1 MNNQPTYTSQYQLD
15 HVKLIANRTLRAL
28 DEQNTVDHLLEHVDN
43 GLLTEAE
50 AWRLVS
56 GRQLIEQH
64 KLYRGVW
71 A

>member
-1 MNNQPTYTSQYQLD
+1 MSTQPTHVSRYQMAQ
-15 HVKLIANRTLRAL
+15 VKEIANRTLRAL

-56 GRQLIEQH
+56 GRQFVAQH
-64 KLYRGVW
+64 NLFRGAW
-71 A
+71 L